1 VTSLATQDS
10 SISSLTIECLVILS
24 FAWVAKRLLTFAVWG
39 MEVNIHEVLDLLHD
53 YSISRQWVSLCRL
66 QWKRQMGILL
76 VLGMGMSVFEDG
88 E

>member
-1 VTSLATQDS
+1 
-10 SISSLTIECLVILS
+10 
-24 FAWVAKRLLTFAVWG
+24 

-53 YSISRQWVSLCRL
+53 YGISRQWVSLCRL